1 MNPNQRYF
9 RGLNLLDC
17 FNMIFVRNIKQT
29 LVQSVGAIITHYD
42 DEKKNIQLKEFDD
55 RVLNVVFVFCFFFLH
70 ILNAV

>member
-29 LVQSVGAIITHYD
+29 LVQSVDAIITHYD
-42 DEKKNIQLKEFDD
+42 I
-55 RVLNVVFVFCFFFLH
+55 
-70 ILNAV
+70 